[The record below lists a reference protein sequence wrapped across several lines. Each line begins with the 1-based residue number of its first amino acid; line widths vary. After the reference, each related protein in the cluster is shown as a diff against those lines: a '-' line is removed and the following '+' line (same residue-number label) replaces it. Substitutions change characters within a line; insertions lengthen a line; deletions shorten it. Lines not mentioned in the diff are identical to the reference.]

1 MLVDAKESAGDARNR
16 SLPSFRIL
24 GVTNPD
30 GDATDIAAFVLA
42 VATDPAEAEPAE
54 VDEPTE
60 SELLIVVGLGGAPGG
75 AGVSQRC
82 LGVCVRCRPT
92 GTP

>member
-1 MLVDAKESAGDARNR
+1 MMTGGEARILVEAKESAGDARKR
-16 SLPSFRIL
+16 SLPSLRIL

-42 VATDPAEAEPAE
+42 VATDPAEAEPT
-54 VDEPTE
+54 EPAE

-82 LGVCVRCRPT
+82 LGVCVR
-92 GTP
+92 